1 LINHRPGED
10 TFINRILYRMD
21 CFAHKNDL
29 LDNNKY
35 YENMILNVYIETA
48 AKMFG
53 YGLIGKHKQR
63 RSIMPSIK

>member
-1 LINHRPGED
+1 
-10 TFINRILYRMD
+10 MD

-29 LDNNKY
+29 LENNKY
-35 YENMILNVYIETA
+35 YENMILNVYLETA
-48 AKMFG
+48 ATMFG